1 MTSSASSALALDA
14 LLMSDQMVGSKAR
27 YAVGL
32 IGTPTWAEEAGS
44 PCSRR
49 VIYSITRAVWIEA
62 LVLCPV
68 VGWAVARPRA
78 LRFCAERDEDGWADA
93 FKTKEVSS
101 QNMRLNSS

>member
-44 PCSRR
+44 PRRRR
-49 VIYSITRAVWIEA
+49 VTYCVTRAVWIEA
-62 LVLCPV
+62 LVFCPV
-68 VGWAVARPRA
+68 GWGVARPRA
-78 LRFCAERDEDGWADA
+78 LRFCAERDEEGSADA
-93 FKTKEVSS
+93 FKAKEVSS